1 MSFLIGTMQVTVGVL
16 LAEIIKK
23 MSIKGQK

>member
-1 MSFLIGTMQVTVGVL
+1 MSFLLGAVQVTVGVL

-23 MSIKGQK
+23 VSIKGQK